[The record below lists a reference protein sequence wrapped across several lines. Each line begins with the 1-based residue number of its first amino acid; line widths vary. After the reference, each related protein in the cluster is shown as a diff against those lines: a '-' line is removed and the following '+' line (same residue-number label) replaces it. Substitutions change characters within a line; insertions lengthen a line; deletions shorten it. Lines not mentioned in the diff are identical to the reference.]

1 MPVSVLLPHVYREK
15 KDPLDLLAQ
24 GLKVAQEIYGLK
36 VDMEKMDDYR
46 SSQDLAK
53 RVREGDP
60 QATEQSRRESQSKNL
75 ITDAQAAQLFG
86 KQKIHEKKPEGVD
99 TLEIQTMNG
108 TRYIEQDVDPTKKDA
123 WTTKDFANAV
133 ERGFG
138 VNSSDASGG
147 LKVKGDDGQ
156 DYWLTGPQKKAKEE
170 KAQQGRPQ
178 AYEDSNG
185 RARIGNWDG
194 KTVIKDEENDAF
206 AVTKKEKP
214 TVRKPWEGGISTE
227 DKKSIAQEVTRW
239 RNESEIVKGVDVI
252 GMARGGLELA
262 NGPANASSHS
272 TLASMMNKYAWDY
285 SAPTETQLK
294 GSGGQSYVDVFN
306 KAINKRFNEN
316 SPSFSGKDLK
326 NITGV
331 IEITYDNVK
340 DRINRSAENRAE
352 LLASQ
357 SNGITK
363 DQWLKLLNP
372 DGVIGEENFK
382 YYKRGQQQS
391 DGFKS
396 GGPAGLSYGD
406 SAKPVEP
413 EVRFSPQKDY
423 PEYLRKQKQ
432 YNSDMEKYNSPEAK
446 MKRYLSK

>member
-15 KDPLDLLAQ
+15 KDPLDVLAQ
-24 GLKVAQEIYGLK
+24 GLNIAQSIYGLK

-60 QATEQSRRESQSKNL
+60 QAIEQSRRESQSKNL

-206 AVTKKEKP
+206 AVTKKEKTP
-214 TVRKPWEGGISTE
+214 VRKEGTGGWSKDDTNFITKQKQLFRNNPEVVKSRRLLSSAQHIS
-227 DKKSIAQEVTRW
+227 
-239 RNESEIVKGVDVI
+239 
-252 GMARGGLELA
+252 ELLKLGT
-262 NGPANASSHS
+262 GPADS
-272 TLASMMNKYAWDY
+272 TIATEYNKLGLDDT
-285 SAPTETQLK
+285 AP
-294 GSGGQSYVDVFN
+294 
-306 KAINKRFNEN
+306 
-316 SPSFSGKDLK
+316 
-326 NITGV
+326 
-331 IEITYDNVK
+331 
-340 DRINRSAENRAE
+340 
-352 LLASQ
+352 
-357 SNGITK
+357 TK
-363 DQWLKLLNP
+363 DQYNQVGGNGWYENMRAFLGQQLDPKNP
-372 DGVIGEENFK
+372 KFSDPQRTSIDGVAKITGKLKSKEIRDMARRTAKDLAGSSQGISENEW
-382 YYKRGQQQS
+382 YKILDPDS
-391 DGFKS
+391 LINFNDADPFKS
-396 GGPAGLSYGD
+396 GGPAGLNGQVELGKPTINQKFYSPEGK
-406 SAKPVEP
+406 SFQKQEEKKAKG
-413 EVRFSPQKDY
+413 FNPQ
-423 PEYLRKQKQ
+423 EYLNKK
-432 YNSDMEKYNSPEAK
+432 
-446 MKRYLSK
+446 